1 MHINIVSI
9 IVFFCKCNMIEMQLY
24 GDYFYGVNENW
35 SIQYALKIRSCS
47 SGCPHLFEIL
57 EAILIDL
64 VALKKKQGKLF
75 FGILMFKSN
84 LALVFDQQNT
94 LCMAKPDTV
103 NLVVLCMSRS
113 SIME

>member
-1 MHINIVSI
+1 MFIWLSSFIRDIGN
-9 IVFFCKCNMIEMQLY
+9 
-24 GDYFYGVNENW
+24 YFD
-35 SIQYALKIRSCS
+35 RSCGS
-47 SGCPHLFEIL
+47 F
-57 EAILIDL
+57 
-64 VALKKKQGKLF
+64 KKKQGKLF

>member
-1 MHINIVSI
+1 
-9 IVFFCKCNMIEMQLY
+9 MIEMQLC

-35 SIQYALKIRSCS
+35 SIQYGLKIRSCS
-47 SGCPHLFEIL
+47 SGCPHSFEIL
-57 EAILIDL
+57 ETILIDL